1 MNSSCPHILCL
12 SLKKI
17 NDL

>member
-12 SLKKI
+12 SLKENK
-17 NDL
+17 